1 MEIMQFEMEFEDN
14 NPGGQDAGTGSAQT
28 TVWVVY
34 TPAADPLPI
43 DDLSLE
49 EAIQEFE
56 AENQQYLQEITNYNQ
71 VRAKAGLP
79 AEEHQIELPIPT
91 ADSIKAGRL
100 RYNSNLPGAIE
111 HACFSRQNSAEKLA
125 EYLENPER
133 PVQVIQLPSSSVTTK
148 VDLYESYIKRGY
160 RPFTVLMMDGGL
172 FEYWGYA
179 SPWEW
184 SIHTIDP
191 IHHAYSD
198 RGEEQMSGT
207 FWGIH
212 STDAIEKAEAE
223 WEKLFSQGIFKT
235 PLKKEDVD

>member
-1 MEIMQFEMEFEDN
+1 MQFEMEFEDN
-14 NPGGQDAGTGSAQT
+14 DPDGQDAGTGTSRA

-34 TPAADPLPI
+34 TPAAEPLPT
-43 DDLSLE
+43 DDQSLN
-49 EAIQEFE
+49 EAIKEIQ

-79 AEEHQIELPIPT
+79 AEEHQIELSIPD
-91 ADSIKAGRL
+91 AESIKAGRM

-111 HACFSRQNSAEKLA
+111 HACFTKQSSAEKLA

-133 PVQVIQLPSSSVTTK
+133 PIQVFQLPSSSVTTK
-148 VDLYESYIKRGY
+148 VDLYERQMAAGY

-191 IHHAYSD
+191 IQHAYSD

-212 STDAIEKAEAE
+212 STDAVEKAEAE
-223 WEKLFSQGIFKT
+223 WEKLYNQGVFKK
-235 PLKKEDVD
+235 PLQKEDVD